1 MNKIL
6 FSPQKN
12 LIFTKNLTLNVNAQM
27 TNRPKAI
34 VAVTND
40 LTTDQRA
47 HKICTTLLSL
57 NYNVVLVGRLKKD
70 SLPLQTQAYAT
81 KRFKLWFNKGAF
93 FYANYNIRLFFFLLF
108 SKQSLIWSNDL
119 DTLPTCFLAS
129 KMKSNTLVFD
139 SHEYFTEVPELI
151 PRPKIQAFWKK
162 IERFILPQLT
172 KVITVC
178 NGIAEIY
185 RKEYNIDVKVV
196 RNVPFLKASSPLSKK
211 SEKIILYQGAINVN
225 RGIET
230 MVKAMQYIDGAT
242 LQLIGKGDISASI
255 QQLIEQLDLKDK
267 VIMLGEIPYQELKN
281 YTQQATIGLSLEENV
296 GLNYQLALPNK
307 LFDYIHAEIPVLVA
321 DLPEMSTLVKQYQLG
336 EVAQSTDPK
345 VLANQLNEMLKNEP
359 QLNSW
364 KANAAKAKQ
373 ELNWEKES
381 EIIKEVL
388 NFKF

>member
-1 MNKIL
+1 
-6 FSPQKN
+6 
-12 LIFTKNLTLNVNAQM
+12 LNVNAQM

-57 NYNVVLVGRLKKD
+57 NYNVLLVGRLKKD

-81 KRFKLWFNKGAF
+81 KRFKLWCSKGAF

-119 DTLPTCFLAS
+119 DTLPACFLAS
-129 KMKSNTLVFD
+129 RIKNKTLIFD

-151 PRPKIQAFWKK
+151 PRPKIQAFWKR

-196 RNVPFLKASSPLSKK
+196 RNVPFLSVSSHSAEKK
-211 SEKIILYQGAINVN
+211 EKIILYQGAINVN

-255 QQLIEQLDLKDK
+255 QQLIEQLNLSDK

-336 EVAQSTDPK
+336 EVTQSNDPK
-345 VLANQLNEMLKNEP
+345 ALANQLNEMLKNEA

-381 EIIKEVL
+381 EIIKEML